1 VIPSQISGILGS
13 DFDYPNDA
21 MCDTDA
27 QFWPPK
33 GGEGEE
39 MSIIHIVTSVLARD
53 LLKRLDEQP
62 PKTDEYQY

>member
-1 VIPSQISGILGS
+1 
-13 DFDYPNDA
+13 

>member
-1 VIPSQISGILGS
+1 VIPSQISGIPGS
-13 DFDYPNDA
+13 DFDHLNYT

-33 GGEGEE
+33 GGEGAE

-62 PKTDEYQY
+62 PEPHEYQH